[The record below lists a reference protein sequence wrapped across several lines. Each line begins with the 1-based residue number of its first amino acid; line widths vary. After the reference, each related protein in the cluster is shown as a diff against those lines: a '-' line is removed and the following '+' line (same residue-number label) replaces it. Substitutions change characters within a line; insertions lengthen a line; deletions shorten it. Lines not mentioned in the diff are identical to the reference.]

1 MAYPI
6 ASRELK
12 GSMGGHDSTPLVIGQ
27 ETRMRMVLLTSLA
40 CLICP
45 AAQGEYPE
53 LTALKE
59 SSRKVLA
66 GYAEKFAADDTKFE
80 GLVKLGEALKA
91 VEDPA
96 KADVAKLTYQS
107 KAYWRAVLEMTPQD
121 SSVLLAQAHLH
132 AARGERDYADAYFLL
147 ASVTMD
153 KSRRE
158 ELATYTRLR
167 DVLNAR
173 AGREIER
180 GVKLHDM
187 GHYTKAIAM
196 YDGVFAEYPCC
207 SRAYYEKGY
216 SYLMMRKNDPAMKQR
231 ADEMYAECRR
241 LDPFWWKAYQGGGP
255 AVVKKLQICLEK
267 VQPFVSGKQRSK
279 ADFAAFAEGCE
290 AMELYPFAAHARWKL
305 AMMDPDRMREH
316 VTKFLDLIEKCGCED
331 PTFFRRQFQFDDSAP
346 AKQPQTRLPR
356 QEK

>member
-1 MAYPI
+1 
-6 ASRELK
+6 
-12 GSMGGHDSTPLVIGQ
+12 
-27 ETRMRMVLLTSLA
+27 MR
-40 CLICP
+40 ICP
-45 AAQGEYPE
+45 TLFLVCIACSAGLAEYPE

-66 GYAEKFAADDTKFE
+66 GYAEKFAADDAKFE
-80 GLVKLGEALKA
+80 GLVKLGEALKT
-91 VEDPA
+91 VKDPV

-153 KSRRE
+153 KGRRE

-167 DVLNAR
+167 DALNAR
-173 AGREIER
+173 ASREIER

-196 YDGVFAEYPCC
+196 YDGVLAEYPCC
-207 SRAYYEKGY
+207 SQAYYEKGY
-216 SYLMMRKNDPAMKQR
+216 SYLMMRKNDPAMKQK
-231 ADEMYAECRR
+231 ADELYAECRR

-255 AVVKKLQICLEK
+255 AAVKKLQVCLEK

-290 AMELYPFAAHARWKL
+290 VMELYPFAAHARWKL

-316 VTKFLDLIEKCGCED
+316 VKRFLDLIERCGCED
-331 PTFFRRQFQFDDSAP
+331 PAFFRRQFQLDEIAP
-346 AKQPQTRLPR
+346 AKPPETSPPP
-356 QEK
+356 QEKR

>member
-1 MAYPI
+1 MKKYAVPCI
-6 ASRELK
+6 VCIVC
-12 GSMGGHDSTPLVIGQ
+12 SMG
-27 ETRMRMVLLTSLA
+27 RA
-40 CLICP
+40 
-45 AAQGEYPE
+45 EYPE

-59 SSRKVLA
+59 SSRKVLTA
-66 GYAEKFAADDTKFE
+66 YAERFAGDDAKFE
-80 GLVKLGEALKA
+80 GLVALGKALKA

-132 AARGERDYADAYFLL
+132 AARGERDCADAYFLL

-153 KSRRE
+153 KSRSE
-158 ELATYTRLR
+158 ELAAYSRLR
-167 DVLNAR
+167 DALNAR
-173 AGREIER
+173 VSREIER

-187 GHYTKAIAM
+187 GHYTKAIEI
-196 YDGVFAEYPCC
+196 YDGILAEYPCC
-207 SRAYYEKGY
+207 SQAYYEKGY
-216 SYLMMRKNDPAMKQR
+216 SYLMMRASGPAMKQK

-255 AVVKKLQICLEK
+255 AVVKKLQVCMEK

-279 ADFAAFAEGCE
+279 ADFVAFADGCE

-305 AMMDPDRMREH
+305 AMMDPDHMRDH
-316 VTKFLDLIEKCGCED
+316 VKVFLDLLEKCGCED
-331 PTFFRRQFQFDDSAP
+331 PAFFRRQFRLDEVAP
-346 AKQPQTRLPR
+346 TPPPQPTPPPR
-356 QEK
+356 EKGS

>member
-1 MAYPI
+1 VAW
-6 ASRELK
+6 A
-12 GSMGGHDSTPLVIGQ
+12 
-27 ETRMRMVLLTSLA
+27 
-40 CLICP
+40 
-45 AAQGEYPE
+45 EYPE

-59 SSRKVLA
+59 SSRKALTA
-66 GYAEKFAADDTKFE
+66 YAEKFAADDAKFE
-80 GLVKLGEALKA
+80 GLVTLGKTLKA

-96 KADVAKLTYQS
+96 KADVAKLTHRS

-167 DVLNAR
+167 NALNAR
-173 AGREIER
+173 TSREIER

-187 GHYTKAIAM
+187 GHYTKAIAI
-196 YDGVFAEYPCC
+196 YDGILAEYPCC
-207 SRAYYEKGY
+207 SQAYYEKGY
-216 SYLMMRKNDPAMKQR
+216 SYLMMRANGPAMKQK

-255 AVVKKLQICLEK
+255 AVVKKLQVCIEK
-267 VQPFVSGKQRSK
+267 VQPFVSGKQRDK
-279 ADFAAFAEGCE
+279 AGFVAFAEGCE

-305 AMMDPDRMREH
+305 AMMDPDHMREH
-316 VTKFLDLIEKCGCED
+316 VKAFLDLLEKCGCED
-331 PTFFRRQFQFDDSAP
+331 PAFFRRQFQLDEVAP
-346 AKQPQTRLPR
+346 PPPQPTPPPR
-356 QEK
+356 EKGS